1 MIRAVIDTNV
11 FVSILFGSPIMK
23 ELLEYC
29 AMHKFTWV
37 VSEDIYSEYKR
48 VIEYKKFNFRKE
60 IKQKLLYF
68 IEELAE
74 FVHVSSN
81 VTVSRDKDDNKF
93 INCAIDGN
101 CNFIVSGDKDLLEI
115 KGYGGI
121 RIVTVKEFLE
131 IIKNKN

>member
-23 ELLEYC
+23 ELLESC
-29 AMHKFTWV
+29 ATYKFTWV
-37 VSEDIYSEYKR
+37 ISEEIYSEYKR
-48 VIEYKKFNFRKE
+48 AIEYKKFNFPEE
-60 IKQKLLYF
+60 IKQKLLYS

-81 VTVSRDKDDNKF
+81 VTVSRDKDDDKF

-101 CNFIVSGDKDLLEI
+101 CNFVVSGDKDLLEI
-115 KGYGGI
+115 KEYGGI
-121 RIVTVKEFLE
+121 CIVTVKEFLE
-131 IIKNKN
+131 IIKSNN